1 VLRQRRRE
9 DISIR
14 RARRAA
20 PHPARRTG
28 TQTSHERASPH
39 VSPTGLCRLQ
49 QAATRDPTATVVV
62 SLRHAPRAHGRNSR
76 ATATGRASRGPTGRS
91 LGAPPPDSASLAT
104 AAARVRGATN
114 HRHRHGDAG
123 ERNWRAAG
131 TTRRAPG
138 TGWQGFV
145 RGGERRGSG
154 SGNEHIGSVGGP
166 RAPLTDGIGGAP
178 PPGPGR

>member
-91 LGAPPPDSASLAT
+91 LGAPPPPLSRPRPPACAGQLTTGTGTETQENGIGARPERRDARPAPAGRVSFAAESDAG
-104 AAARVRGATN
+104 AAAAMSTSVRL
-114 HRHRHGDAG
+114 
-123 ERNWRAAG
+123 
-131 TTRRAPG
+131 
-138 TGWQGFV
+138 
-145 RGGERRGSG
+145 
-154 SGNEHIGSVGGP
+154 GGP